1 MRNII
6 LKIIA
11 SILLITTIIVTFV
24 LINKNETKTNEIY
37 NVNIVVSNQEQIIRD
52 DNYQIESSTTLFD
65 LLDKNYELIYDKTA
79 YGVRLLGI
87 DTIITDFKTS
97 YIAIYVDNVYS
108 SYGISNIKL
117 HDGIKITLKET
128 KLWMLKKYAI

>member
-6 LKIIA
+6 LKIVV
-11 SILLITTIIVTFV
+11 SVLLIATVILTLV
-24 LINKNETKTNEIY
+24 LTNKNEAKADEIY
-37 NVNIVVSNQEQIIRD
+37 NVNIVVSNLEEEIRND
-52 DNYQIESSTTLFD
+52 SYEIKSDVTLFN
-65 LLDKNYELIYDKTA
+65 LLDSNYELVYDETT

-97 YIAIYVDNVYS
+97 YIAIYVDNKYS

-128 KLWMLKKYAI
+128 KIWMLKNYAI

>member
-6 LKIIA
+6 LKIIV
-11 SILLITTIIVTFV
+11 SVLLIATVILTLV
-24 LINKNETKTNEIY
+24 LTNKNEAKADEMY
-37 NVNIVVSNQEQIIRD
+37 NVNIVVSNREEEIRND
-52 DNYQIESSTTLFD
+52 SYEIKSDVTLFN
-65 LLDKNYELIYDKTA
+65 LLDSNYELVYDETI

-97 YIAIYVDNVYS
+97 YIAIYVDNKYS

-117 HDGIKITLKET
+117 YDGIKITLKET
-128 KLWMLKKYAI
+128 KIWMLKNYAI